1 MFLLE
6 CYDVGGDSS
15 LVLLSLLKMALAG
28 EHSSYKGDFFALG
41 KRCFLKAFCF
51 LKALRKLFRFVILV
65 INWNFQIIKQSDL
78 VEGELYVANVCFFVA
93 DGYFIHW

>member
-6 CYDVGGDSS
+6 CYDVGGDSES
-15 LVLLSLLKMALAG
+15 SSAFLLKMALAG

-51 LKALRKLFRFVILV
+51 LKALQKLFRFVILI
-65 INWNFQIIKQSDL
+65 INWNFQIIKHLS
-78 VEGELYVANVCFFVA
+78 
-93 DGYFIHW
+93 

>member
-1 MFLLE
+1 MLE
-6 CYDVGGDSS
+6 ATPS
-15 LVLLSLLKMALAG
+15 LALLSLLKMALAG
-28 EHSSYKGDFFALG
+28 EHSSYKGDFCFG
-41 KRCFLKAFCF
+41 KTLFSQSFCF

>member
-6 CYDVGGDSS
+6 CYDVGGDS
-15 LVLLSLLKMALAG
+15 
-28 EHSSYKGDFFALG
+28 ESSSAFPAKDGFSRGTHHIKVIFALG

-65 INWNFQIIKQSDL
+65 INGIFR
-78 VEGELYVANVCFFVA
+78 
-93 DGYFIHW
+93 